1 MITPKAFGQITGHFD
16 EIDKV
21 VSARSIRKRPWPEV
35 ALTSLLCDLLDEE
48 TQEEENLNYT
58 FKKLQEDL
66 RTDDGLFGLHLSL
79 ETIEFNSTYERYVS
93 QSDIGL
99 NLVYE
104 NRIEPQNSWSR
115 PFLLQ
120 AKRLSPKQLNP
131 LRYCESSSFTSV
143 DKDQQR
149 RIEILNRVLGFSY
162 LKYLLFCPRPDSLDT
177 DKPLPVPR

>member
-1 MITPKAFGQITGHFD
+1 MITPKAFGQIIGHFD

-104 NRIEPQNSWSR
+104 NRIEPQNSW
-115 PFLLQ
+115 
-120 AKRLSPKQLNP
+120 
-131 LRYCESSSFTSV
+131 
-143 DKDQQR
+143 
-149 RIEILNRVLGFSY
+149 
-162 LKYLLFCPRPDSLDT
+162 
-177 DKPLPVPR
+177 